1 MLEALTLVLLLA
13 ETPARTTLPRRP
25 EPPAAATPPAE
36 QGQPTDPLY
45 DRTRAA
51 TDDAAFVLSAVESVR
66 QGVVDSRAAQAG
78 LPTPELRAAAAQI
91 NEHQQATL
99 QRLEKV
105 ARSKGWRLPE
115 GNPGRAGTV
124 AVDSGVG
131 GSQARTSANF
141 IIHQIAFHENTVA
154 QYQAQIGGQGDPELK
169 RALTGALPG
178 YQRNLEMLLGLKL

>member
-13 ETPARTTLPRRP
+13 ETPAQTTLPRRP
-25 EPPAAATPPAE
+25 EPPAATPPAE

-45 DRTRAA
+45 DRTRVA

-66 QGVVDSRAAQAG
+66 QGVVDARAAEAG
-78 LPTPELRAAAAQI
+78 LPTPQLRAAAAKI
-91 NEHQQATL
+91 NAHQQATL

-115 GNPGRAGTV
+115 GNPDRSGTV
-124 AVDSGVG
+124 AVSSG
-131 GSQARTSANF
+131 ARASPDRNSANF

-154 QYQAQIGGQGDPELK
+154 QYQAQIGGTGDAELK
-169 RALTGALPG
+169 RALRGVLPG
-178 YQRNLEMLLGLKL
+178 YQQNLEMLLGLKL

>member
-45 DRTRAA
+45 DRARAA

-105 ARSKGWRLPE
+105 ARAKGWRLPE
-115 GNPGRAGTV
+115 SNPDRAGTV
-124 AVDSGVG
+124 AVNSG

-169 RALTGALPG
+169 RALAGALPG